1 MKGKGSL
8 TVLLILL
15 LWLSPGAYAEEK
27 PQTLEALL
35 SKNTRLMV
43 FSPHPDDE
51 TLGAGG
57 LIQRVLR
64 VGGAVKV
71 VFMTS
76 GDGYPEGVEMEEH
89 ISHPTAQDYREYGEQ
104 RQDEAQ
110 QVLATLGM
118 KEQDIIFLSFPDG
131 GLCYLLGQYRWDKEP
146 DYRSP
151 FTLQDRPPA
160 DDVIVPNTEY
170 NGEDLKREIRRV
182 LVDFRPTILV
192 TTHPR
197 DQHPDHCS
205 TYFFVWE
212 VLKELKKKGPAFH
225 HAPLLT
231 FLIHFGQWPIAE
243 GAGTGARLSP
253 PQGFPEQEWVTF
265 PLTPEEVETKR
276 KALLQ
281 YHSQMLVMGRYL
293 LSFARSNELFLWNR
307 KQGKAERENVRCCG
321 K

>member
-1 MKGKGSL
+1 
-8 TVLLILL
+8 
-15 LWLSPGAYAEEK
+15 
-27 PQTLEALL
+27 
-35 SKNTRLMV
+35 MV

-71 VFMTS
+71 VFVRS

-110 QVLATLGM
+110 QVLATLGL

-160 DDVIVPNTEY
+160 DDVIVPN
-170 NGEDLKREIRRV
+170 
-182 LVDFRPTILV
+182 
-192 TTHPR
+192 
-197 DQHPDHCS
+197 
-205 TYFFVWE
+205 
-212 VLKELKKKGPAFH
+212 
-225 HAPLLT
+225 
-231 FLIHFGQWPIAE
+231 
-243 GAGTGARLSP
+243 
-253 PQGFPEQEWVTF
+253 
-265 PLTPEEVETKR
+265 
-276 KALLQ
+276 
-281 YHSQMLVMGRYL
+281 
-293 LSFARSNELFLWNR
+293 
-307 KQGKAERENVRCCG
+307 
-321 K
+321 